1 MSGGPEL
8 SRCVTQGV
16 EVTASAV
23 YIPEHP
29 QNGWTYSIALR
40 LVGTAEE
47 RGYKTCQLSVRDWYI
62 QEDGHDPEHVRGDGV
77 IGFFP
82 ILADGGWMLNRESDP
97 NMQYSRPH
105 GLINSAFRYQS
116 CSGRNRSM
124 RGYFSGTLTFIPG
137 TRRQPTGKP
146 FEARL
151 EKFRLRVP
159 DYIY

>member
-40 LVGTAEE
+40 LVGPAEE
-47 RGYKTCQLSVRDWYI
+47 RGSKPCQLSVRDWYI

-77 IGFFP
+77 FGFFP
-82 ILADGGWMLNRESDP
+82 FLADGGWMLTRESDP
-97 NMQYSRPH
+97 NMQYSSPP
-105 GLINSAFRYQS
+105 GFITSAFRFQS
-116 CSGRNRSM
+116 CSGRNWSM
-124 RGYFSGTLTFIPG
+124 RGYFSGPLTFIPG
-137 TRRQPTGKP
+137 TRSQPPGKP